1 MKNFYALAVALFFGI
16 TAFAQTTYS
25 VTFQVDMGSATVS
38 TNGIHVAGSFQSWSP
53 STTALSQVGSTTI
66 YTKTVTVNAGQ
77 LEYKFLNGNAW
88 GDDES
93 VPAPVQVGTNGNSNR
108 WAVISQDTTLPAV
121 MFAGSAPAGQKAIQM
136 KVNMALQTV
145 SSDSVHV
152 AGSFQGW
159 DPAKT
164 RMVNFD
170 GVHRAIAYVGKTDSV
185 YFKFINGNGW
195 STVESVPST
204 CQASTA
210 GINQGDNR
218 FYTDTVSGIYE
229 VCYTQCGPCTI
240 VPTYDITVNIDVSS
254 LTACSMLDSV
264 SIAGP
269 INGWGGE
276 NMSDPDGDGI
286 YSISYLGVDSG
297 DFQFKARYH
306 VGGATN
312 WEGGGNKVITV
323 SSDSAVAPRCFGN
336 DNYGP
341 CAAVPATADVTF
353 IVDFTQASFTPA
365 DTIFLMGNFTQWGDN
380 PIAMTQHTVA
390 GQYITTI
397 PSYCPGSMEYRFSN
411 GDASDVANHE
421 PVDSACGVDN
431 GVGSYNR
438 FWARSGSADT
448 LRHTYG
454 TCSFVDL
461 NENDLNQV
469 SVHPNPMTEMTTIVL
484 GTSDFYSV
492 QIIDITGRIVAGF
505 DHVQGEVEIVRN
517 NMVRGMYF
525 VNIAN
530 TTGDVKTMKLIVE

>member
-38 TNGIHVAGSFQSWSP
+38 TNGIHAAGSFQSWSP
-53 STTALSQVGSTTI
+53 STTALSQVGSTSI

-108 WAVISQDTTLPAV
+108 WAMISQDTTLPAV

-240 VPTYDITVNIDVSS
+240 VPTYDITVNVDVSS

-336 DNYGP
+336 DNYVP
-341 CAAVPATADVTF
+341 FAAVPATADVTF

-454 TCSFVDL
+454 TCSFVDV

-469 SVHPNPMTEMTTIVL
+469 SVRPNPMTEMTTIVL
-484 GTSDFYSV
+484 GTSDFYRV
-492 QIIDITGRIVAGF
+492 QIIDITGRIVADF

>member
-38 TNGIHVAGSFQSWSP
+38 TNGIHAAGSFQSWSP
-53 STTALSQVGSTTI
+53 STTALSQVGSTSI

-240 VPTYDITVNIDVSS
+240 VPTYDITVNVDVSS

-341 CAAVPATADVTF
+341 CAAVPTTADVTF

-454 TCSFVDL
+454 TCSFVDV

>member
-1 MKNFYALAVALFFGI
+1 MKNLYALALALFFGI

-38 TNGIHVAGSFQSWSP
+38 TNGIHAAGSFQSWSP

-66 YTKTVTVNAGQ
+66 YATTVTVNAGQ

-164 RMVNFD
+164 LMVNFD
-170 GVHRAIAYVGKTDSV
+170 GVHRAIAYVSKTDSV

-195 STVESVPST
+195 SAVESVPST

-218 FYTDTVSGIYE
+218 FYTDTLSGIYE

-240 VPTYDITVNIDVSS
+240 VPTYDITVNVDVSS
-254 LTACSMLDSV
+254 LTACSTLDSV
-264 SIAGP
+264 SLAGP

-341 CAAVPATADVTF
+341 CTVVPATADVTF

-390 GQYITTI
+390 GQYITTV

-411 GDASDVANHE
+411 GDASDMSNHE
-421 PVDSACGVDN
+421 PIDSACGVDN

-454 TCSFVDL
+454 TCSFVNV

-469 SVHPNPMTEMTTIVL
+469 SFRPNPMTEMTTIVL

-492 QIIDITGRIVAGF
+492 QIMDITGRVVAGYE
-505 DHVQGEVEIVRN
+505 HIQGDIEIVRN

-530 TTGDVKTMKLIVE
+530 TTGNVKTLKLIVE

>member
-1 MKNFYALAVALFFGI
+1 MKNLYALALALFFGI
-16 TAFAQTTYS
+16 TPFAQMTYS

-38 TNGIHVAGSFQSWSP
+38 TNGIHAAGSFQSWSP
-53 STTALSQVGSTTI
+53 STTELSQVGSTTI

-195 STVESVPST
+195 SSVESVPST

-240 VPTYDITVNIDVSS
+240 VPTYDITVNVDVLLRS
-254 LTACSMLDSV
+254 CK
-264 SIAGP
+264 
-269 INGWGGE
+269 
-276 NMSDPDGDGI
+276 
-286 YSISYLGVDSG
+286 YFY
-297 DFQFKARYH
+297 
-306 VGGATN
+306 
-312 WEGGGNKVITV
+312 
-323 SSDSAVAPRCFGN
+323 
-336 DNYGP
+336 P
-341 CAAVPATADVTF
+341 CLLVHLF
-353 IVDFTQASFTPA
+353 
-365 DTIFLMGNFTQWGDN
+365 NFYDWLQ
-380 PIAMTQHTVA
+380 
-390 GQYITTI
+390 
-397 PSYCPGSMEYRFSN
+397 
-411 GDASDVANHE
+411 
-421 PVDSACGVDN
+421 
-431 GVGSYNR
+431 
-438 FWARSGSADT
+438 
-448 LRHTYG
+448 
-454 TCSFVDL
+454 
-461 NENDLNQV
+461 
-469 SVHPNPMTEMTTIVL
+469 
-484 GTSDFYSV
+484 
-492 QIIDITGRIVAGF
+492 
-505 DHVQGEVEIVRN
+505 
-517 NMVRGMYF
+517 
-525 VNIAN
+525 
-530 TTGDVKTMKLIVE
+530 